1 MINLIPAI
9 ILASAGFSA
18 CNPAPEVNHEIPDK
32 PFENGKATAY
42 ITTADGKRLFEST
55 EIPFISLEDPAQAP
69 LIVNIDA
76 KTEYQEIDGFGAA
89 LTGASCYNLLKMS
102 QEGRTAFLKEIFD
115 TKEGLGM
122 SLVRVSIGASDFSV
136 DDEFTWCD
144 TEGLENFAIHKEDR
158 DYLIPILKEVY
169 AINPGLKIVASP
181 WSAPRWMKRR
191 STTDESPYLSWT
203 SGSLAPKYYQA
214 YAEYFVKW
222 IQTM

>member
-1 MINLIPAI
+1 MNMINLIPAI
-9 ILASAGFSA
+9 VLASAVLAA
-18 CNPAPEVNHEIPDK
+18 CNPASADDPNIPDK
-32 PFENGKATAY
+32 PSETGKATAY

-55 EIPFISLEDPAQAP
+55 EIPFVSLVEPSQAS

-144 TEGLENFAIHKEDR
+144 E
-158 DYLIPILKEVY
+158 
-169 AINPGLKIVASP
+169 
-181 WSAPRWMKRR
+181 
-191 STTDESPYLSWT
+191 
-203 SGSLAPKYYQA
+203 
-214 YAEYFVKW
+214 
-222 IQTM
+222 